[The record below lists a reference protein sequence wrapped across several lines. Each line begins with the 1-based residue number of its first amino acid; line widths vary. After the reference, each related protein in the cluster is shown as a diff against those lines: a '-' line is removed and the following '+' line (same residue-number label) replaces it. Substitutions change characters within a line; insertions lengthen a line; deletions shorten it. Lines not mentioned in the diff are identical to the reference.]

1 MPSDNGASRGDAS
14 ETLVAYDVLN
24 SGYRI
29 AYPHG
34 HSQEY
39 DLIADVDGCLLK
51 IQVKTAINT
60 RKRQY
65 ELRLSDTDDYNAKH
79 VDLFAATVH
88 PENAAFYVPFDEMG
102 ESQRVTF
109 TPPEEMGSDANR
121 ERANKAG
128 DYSLETIITRICKGE

>member
-1 MPSDNGASRGDAS
+1 MLSDNGASRGDAS
-14 ETLVAYDVLN
+14 ETLVAYEVLN
-24 SGYRI
+24 NSYRI

-34 HSQEY
+34 HAQDY

-65 ELRLSDTDDYNAKH
+65 EMRLRDKNNYDADH
-79 VDLFAATVH
+79 VDMFAAAVH

-121 ERANKAG
+121 ERANQVG
-128 DYSLETIITRICKGE
+128 DYSLETILSRLCKDE